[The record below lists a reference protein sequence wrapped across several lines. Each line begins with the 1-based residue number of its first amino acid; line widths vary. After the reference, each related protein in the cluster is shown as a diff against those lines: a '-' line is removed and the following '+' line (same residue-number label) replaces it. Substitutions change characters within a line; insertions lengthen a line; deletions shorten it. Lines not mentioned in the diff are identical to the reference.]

1 VNGVDA
7 LANDAID
14 LSNGTSRVN
23 LKIETTNPTASYIV
37 TGDGRLSPLVT
48 GENKLVVTVTA
59 ANGDSQQY
67 IVTLTVLA
75 LSKNVNLDPDA
86 GLFVNGQPVGL
97 EVLNS
102 TSFVSLPINTKSA
115 SIQAKTES
123 STADVIVNGKNMLP
137 TVARVFALDNGINEI
152 NIQVTPE
159 AGGTF
164 SKTYVLKI
172 YVGGAD
178 ATLKTLKVN
187 NTSLTIGEDGS
198 ANLQTPLANGTTT
211 ATLFIEPTV
220 AEAVGLGTGTKIEF
234 DGGTATVT
242 KSNIAN
248 TWNIAGL
255 VAGDN
260 TIAITVTPAD
270 ANADQA
276 SYSVSIPVALS
287 SDKRLKKFAVNGVVV
302 TPGATIFLAKGATSA
317 EITGETESTQAT
329 FEVSGGDEL
338 VSGINTLTITVTAE
352 DETTKAYTVTAIV
365 PKQVDTIVVGFP
377 KAGDVKVDKKSNTK
391 GIAAITAG
399 LKKIKG
405 TAALVTITN
414 NFLIGKDKPTV
425 GLLRATNVQK
435 YLQALKTNG
444 FKTATYQ
451 LVADPKPKKAK
462 GTTITVYSY

>member
-1 VNGVDA
+1 
-7 LANDAID
+7 
-14 LSNGTSRVN
+14 
-23 LKIETTNPTASYIV
+23 
-37 TGDGRLSPLVT
+37 
-48 GENKLVVTVTA
+48 
-59 ANGDSQQY
+59 
-67 IVTLTVLA
+67 
-75 LSKNVNLDPDA
+75 
-86 GLFVNGQPVGL
+86 
-97 EVLNS
+97 
-102 TSFVSLPINTKSA
+102 
-115 SIQAKTES
+115 
-123 STADVIVNGKNMLP
+123 
-137 TVARVFALDNGINEI
+137 
-152 NIQVTPE
+152 
-159 AGGTF
+159 
-164 SKTYVLKI
+164 
-172 YVGGAD
+172 
-178 ATLKTLKVN
+178 
-187 NTSLTIGEDGS
+187 
-198 ANLQTPLANGTTT
+198 
-211 ATLFIEPTV
+211 LFIEPTV
-220 AEAVGLGTGTKIEF
+220 AEAVGLGAGTKIEF

-352 DETTKAYTVTAIV
+352 DETTKAYSVTAIV
-365 PKQVDTIVVGFP
+365 PKQVHTIVVGFP
-377 KAGDVKVDKKSNTK
+377 KAGAIKVDKKSNTK